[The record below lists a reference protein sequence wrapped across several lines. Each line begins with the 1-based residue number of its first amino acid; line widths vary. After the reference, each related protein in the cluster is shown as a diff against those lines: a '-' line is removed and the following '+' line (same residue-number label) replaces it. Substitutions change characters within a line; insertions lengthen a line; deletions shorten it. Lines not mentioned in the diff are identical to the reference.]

1 MPACDPALVIYLEQ
15 HLIREAMDRSSGHDP
30 QVAQQMRKQVQ
41 SQRLRK
47 SLWVQRLIFA
57 GLLAPAL
64 AFIAV
69 LLVIP
74 VLWLFSLSFY
84 EKGQFTF
91 DHYARIAYDPA
102 YLKSLW
108 LTLEIGG
115 AVTLLC
121 VVIGYPLAYMIAQLG
136 KRLAIICLGLV
147 LIPFWT
153 SLLVRTYAWLVLLQ
167 NRGIV
172 NNFLINSGL
181 ISERLYLMHNETGT
195 IIGMLHVMLPFTVLP
210 LYATMTSIDPDL
222 MRAARGL
229 GASPSFAFWRVFFPL
244 SLPGCLAGALLVFV
258 LCIGFYITP
267 AILGGGRTIMIAM
280 LIERNVNLFFSW
292 GAASSITVVCLVI
305 VFLLFW
311 LASRLFSLERLFGA
325 QA

>member
-1 MPACDPALVIYLEQ
+1 
-15 HLIREAMDRSSGHDP
+15 MDRLTTYGSSA
-30 QVAQQMRKQVQ
+30 AQDEREQAQ
-41 SQRLRK
+41 SSRLRK
-47 SLWVQRLIFA
+47 SLRVQHLIFA

-64 AFIAV
+64 GFVLI

-84 EKGQFTF
+84 DNGGFTLV
-91 DHYARIAYDPA
+91 HYARIVNDPA

-108 LTLEIGG
+108 LTFRIGG
-115 AVTLLC
+115 SVTALC
-121 VVIGYPLAYMIAQLG
+121 VVIGYPLTYMIAHID
-136 KRLAIICLGLV
+136 RRWAIICLGFV

-181 ISERLYLMHNETGT
+181 VSERLYLMHNETGT
-195 IIGMLHVMLPFTVLP
+195 IIGMLHVMLPFMVLP
-210 LYATMTSIDPDL
+210 LYATMTSINPDL
-222 MRAARGL
+222 MRAARSL
-229 GASPSFAFWRVFFPL
+229 GASPTYAFWKVFFPL

-292 GAASSITVVCLVI
+292 GAASSVAVVCLFA
-305 VFLLFW
+305 VFFLFW
-311 LASRLFSLERLFGA
+311 LASRLFSLERLFGV